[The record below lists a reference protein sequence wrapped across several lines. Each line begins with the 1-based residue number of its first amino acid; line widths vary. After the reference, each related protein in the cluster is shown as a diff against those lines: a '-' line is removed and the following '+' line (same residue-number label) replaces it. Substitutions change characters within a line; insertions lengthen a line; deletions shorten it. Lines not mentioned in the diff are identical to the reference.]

1 LGTAD
6 SEPRPPCRSLRF
18 RQKSASRWEASR
30 LLTAKGNGDLGMAFV
45 SRARH
50 VGRGGWFTA
59 CALDGALRKLNG
71 DCRCMGLSGQAIDE

>member
-1 LGTAD
+1 
-6 SEPRPPCRSLRF
+6 
-18 RQKSASRWEASR
+18 
-30 LLTAKGNGDLGMAFV
+30 MAFV